1 MTDKGLF
8 KISRRFLHVWRRNFT
23 VYRKNWKISF
33 LPPLLEPLF
42 YLLAFGVGLSALIG
56 SIHYR
61 GTEISYIAYI
71 APALISINIMYN
83 AFFETTYSSFVR
95 MYYQKTFDA
104 MMATPLFIGEVI
116 TGEIFWGATKSL
128 IATLIMLGVISLFGL
143 IDYPAGLLIIPLSF
157 LGGMA
162 FGAIGMYFTSI
173 VAHIDIFNL
182 PIFLFITP
190 MFLFSGTF
198 FPLETLPAWAQQLS
212 YVFPLTHLVSL
223 VRALAF
229 GVIEPSL
236 ALNVLYLVIFT
247 LVFFPWSLVKMQKRL
262 IK

>member
-173 VAHIDIFNL
+173 VTHIDLFNL